1 MKSKNWNEIKNMTE
15 TELSLKLSQL
25 QDKLFRL
32 KFRHQTVPVKNPLE
46 IRGMRRDIARIKTL
60 VNQKRKEPK
69 YRLIGRNEYVAGT
82 Q

>member
-15 TELSLKLSQL
+15 TEISLKLSQL

-32 KFRHQTVPVKNPLE
+32 KFRHQTAPVKNPLE

-69 YRLIGRNEYVAGT
+69 SNRLIK
-82 Q
+82 